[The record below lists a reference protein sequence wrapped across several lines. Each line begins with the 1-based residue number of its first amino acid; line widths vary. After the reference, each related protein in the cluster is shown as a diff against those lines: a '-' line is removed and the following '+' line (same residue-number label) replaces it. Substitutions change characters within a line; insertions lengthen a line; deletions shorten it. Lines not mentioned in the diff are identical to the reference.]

1 MSHSLIQTRLE
12 APEKRITW
20 LGIKRQIGA
29 LRMQQKLERM
39 TSLQLRA
46 AIAEL
51 RPPEVHDLVE
61 RDHEVLA
68 ARQARDSLSAQLC
81 HASMEVERADRQI
94 VGWRAAHLFQARLHD
109 LGLMPSRFVG
119 EREAIKAAAE
129 ARRLVLAA
137 HLHRAEEIVR
147 NIESEVEARIRQEQ
161 APVREYM
168 AELEYLERKRS
179 VHERELS
186 GQWREQDPDNVLPA
200 TDTPSFRR
208 SGAG

>member
-1 MSHSLIQTRLE
+1 
-12 APEKRITW
+12 
-20 LGIKRQIGA
+20 
-29 LRMQQKLERM
+29 
-39 TSLQLRA
+39 
-46 AIAEL
+46 
-51 RPPEVHDLVE
+51 
-61 RDHEVLA
+61 
-68 ARQARDSLSAQLC
+68 
-81 HASMEVERADRQI
+81 
-94 VGWRAAHLFQARLHD
+94 
-109 LGLMPSRFVG
+109 MPSRFVG